1 MTGPLGII
9 ARKSKR
15 MRSLFFSDVFMDVAG
30 VGVRVTEMIKGF
42 IFGFEIFH
50 YGISLG
56 IGKFGKYKYIW
67 TF

>member
-15 MRSLFFSDVFMDVAG
+15 MRGLFFSDVFMDVAV
-30 VGVRVTEMIKGF
+30 VGVTEMIKGF
-42 IFGFEIFH
+42 VFGFEIFH

-56 IGKFGKYKYIW
+56 IGKFGKYKYIL

>member
-15 MRSLFFSDVFMDVAG
+15 MRGLFFSDVFMDVAL
-30 VGVRVTEMIKGF
+30 VGVTEMIKGF

-56 IGKFGKYKYIW
+56 IGKFGKYKYIL

>member
-15 MRSLFFSDVFMDVAG
+15 MRSLFFSDVFMDVAL
-30 VGVRVTEMIKGF
+30 VGVTEMIKGF

-56 IGKFGKYKYIW
+56 IGKFGKYKYIL

>member
-1 MTGPLGII
+1 
-9 ARKSKR
+9 
-15 MRSLFFSDVFMDVAG
+15 MDVAV
-30 VGVRVTEMIKGF
+30 VGVKVTEMIKRF
-42 IFGFEIFH
+42 IFCFEIFN

>member
-1 MTGPLGII
+1 
-9 ARKSKR
+9 
-15 MRSLFFSDVFMDVAG
+15 MDVAV
-30 VGVRVTEMIKGF
+30 VGVTEMIKGS

-56 IGKFGKYKYIW
+56 IGKFGKYKYIL

>member
-15 MRSLFFSDVFMDVAG
+15 MRGLFFSDVFMDVAV
-30 VGVRVTEMIKGF
+30 VGVTEMIKGF

-56 IGKFGKYKYIW
+56 IGKFGKYKYIL